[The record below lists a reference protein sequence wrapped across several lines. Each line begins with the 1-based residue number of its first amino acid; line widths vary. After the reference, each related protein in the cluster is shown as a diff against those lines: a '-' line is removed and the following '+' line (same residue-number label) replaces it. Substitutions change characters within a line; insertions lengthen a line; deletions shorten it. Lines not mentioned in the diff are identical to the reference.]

1 MAKNG
6 KNPYLHIG
14 GDTVVNENEIVGI
27 FDVDKI
33 TVFKVNRDYL
43 SNAEKRG
50 KIISVTQDLP
60 KSCVICCESGKC
72 LEKVFLSPLLTST
85 LFKRSA
91 VKALE

>member
-1 MAKNG
+1 MVKNG

-43 SNAEKRG
+43 SNAEKSD
-50 KIISVTQDLP
+50 KIINVTQDLP
-60 KSCVICCESGKC
+60 KSCVICCESGKRR
-72 LEKVFLSPLLTST
+72 EKVFLSPLLTST

>member
-1 MAKNG
+1 MVRNR

-14 GDTVVNENEIVGI
+14 GDTLVSENEIVGI

-43 SNAEKRG
+43 SNAEKSG

-60 KSCVICCESGKC
+60 KSCVVCCENDESS
-72 LEKVFLSPLLTST
+72 EKVFLSPLLTST

>member
-1 MAKNG
+1 MVENR

-14 GDTVVNENEIVGI
+14 GDTVVSENEIVGI

-43 SNAEKRG
+43 SNAEKSG
-50 KIISVTQDLP
+50 KIINVTQDLP
-60 KSCVICCESGKC
+60 KSCVVCCESSEC
-72 LEKVFLSPLLTST
+72 SEKVFLSPLLTST

>member
-1 MAKNG
+1 MDKNG
-6 KNPYLHIG
+6 KSPYLHIG
-14 GDTVVNENEIVGI
+14 GDTVVSENEILGI

-43 SNAEKRG
+43 SNAEKSG

-60 KSCVICCESGKC
+60 KSCVVCCENGEGS
-72 LEKVFLSPLLTST
+72 EKVFLSPLLTST

>member
-1 MAKNG
+1 MAKNS
-6 KNPYLHIG
+6 NNSYLHIG
-14 GDTVVNENEIVGI
+14 GDAVVSENEIVGI

-43 SNAEKRG
+43 SNAEKSG

-60 KSCVICCESGKC
+60 KSCVVCCESGEYS
-72 LEKVFLSPLLTST
+72 EKVFLSPLLTST